1 MCHIP
6 VILIVA
12 WLTYAFPP
20 LHAATP
26 SAGLSTFK

>member
-12 WLTYAFPP
+12 HLTYAFPP
-20 LHAATP
+20 LHAASPT
-26 SAGLSTFK
+26 ARFTLFE